1 MMEYRI
7 YKKIVMRGV
16 LNVSFV
22 LLTTGI
28 GSVVYCQPID
38 KSNNIEMIHQK
49 FVFVDMHAHP
59 DRFHRANV
67 DRISQE
73 ELHRYRRGLMD
84 VVVCCVSTDAA
95 YQGGYIKRDGT
106 RIERLPPGKDYTLQ
120 PGEAFAFTVDR
131 LSRIY
136 KTIEEGDA
144 VLASSP
150 SVVLEAKEQ
159 GQIGLI
165 PALEGADGLEGK
177 VENLHK
183 LHRKGLRLLQLVH
196 FRANELGYV
205 QTRPYK
211 AGGLTEFGKEVI
223 KACNRQGIVVD
234 LAHAHKQTTLDALK
248 ISKHPMIF
256 SHTGVRAL
264 HEGDRTLSDE
274 EIRAIAEKGGIIGI
288 WPSSSFPTMKD
299 MVRHIDYVR
308 KLVGIDHVGIGSDL
322 RGMRYTPE
330 FGEEANFR
338 AIAEALLEY
347 GFTEEE
353 AGKVMGGNFFRL
365 WEEVSAQR

>member
-1 MMEYRI
+1 MIEYRI
-7 YKKIVMRGV
+7 YKKTKIRDLLSV
-16 LNVSFV
+16 LIIF
-22 LLTTGI
+22 LTTGI
-28 GSVVYCQPID
+28 GSVVYCQPIG
-38 KSNNIEMIHQK
+38 KSDPLERIHQK
-49 FVFVDMHAHP
+49 FVFMDMHAHP

-73 ELHRYRRGLMD
+73 ELNRYRSGLMD

-106 RIERLPPGKDYTLQ
+106 RIDRLPPGKDYTLQ

-136 KTIEEGDA
+136 NTIEEGDA

-150 SVVLEAKEQ
+150 SVVLKAKEKS
-159 GQIGLI
+159 QIGLI

-177 VENLHK
+177 VENLIK
-183 LHRKGLRLLQLVH
+183 LHQKGLRLLQLVH

-205 QTRPYK
+205 QTLPYK
-211 AGGLTEFGKEVI
+211 AGGLTEFGKEVV
-223 KACNRQGIVVD
+223 KECNRLGIVVD

-248 ISKHPMIF
+248 ISKHSMIS

-264 HEGDRTLSDE
+264 HEGDRYLSDE
-274 EIRAIAEKGGIIGI
+274 EI
-288 WPSSSFPTMKD
+288 
-299 MVRHIDYVR
+299 
-308 KLVGIDHVGIGSDL
+308 
-322 RGMRYTPE
+322 
-330 FGEEANFR
+330 R

-353 AGKVMGGNFFRL
+353 VGKVMGGNFFRL
-365 WEEVSAQR
+365 WEEVSGQR